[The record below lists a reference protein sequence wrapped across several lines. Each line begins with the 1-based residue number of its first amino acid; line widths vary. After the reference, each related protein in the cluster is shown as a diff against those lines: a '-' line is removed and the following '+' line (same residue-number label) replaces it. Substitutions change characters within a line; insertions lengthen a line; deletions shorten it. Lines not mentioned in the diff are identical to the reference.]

1 MPSPTATRRALLAAP
16 ALLAAQ
22 RLGAQTLV
30 EVFTADVRPY
40 SIAEGERRGI
50 ALDVVRDAFARA
62 GLVPRFTFLS
72 FAGAI
77 ARTLATPGGL
87 MCPIARTTARE
98 ASFAWVAG
106 IVDVPQAIGT
116 LRDRPAADLA
126 TARGLRRIGVVRG
139 GLQGPFLASQGLT
152 NLVEI
157 ETAAALAEAL
167 DRGEIDG
174 WYATGSEI
182 LLQFE
187 RLGRPGRVHLGPP
200 LQSAAVWLAANPD
213 TASLPVAAIRDAVA
227 GLGRDGGLDRIQARY
242 LPRP

>member
-1 MPSPTATRRALLAAP
+1 MPTLIATRRALLAVP
-16 ALLAAQ
+16 ALLPIG
-22 RLGAQTLV
+22 RLRAQTLV

-40 SIAEGERRGI
+40 SIAEGDRRGI
-50 ALDVVRDAFARA
+50 ALDVVREAFARA

-72 FAGAI
+72 FAEAI
-77 ARTLATPGGL
+77 TRTLATPGGL
-87 MCPIARTTARE
+87 MCPIARTAARE

-139 GLQGPFLASQGLT
+139 GLQGPYLASQGLT

-157 ETAAALAEAL
+157 DTPAALAEAL

-182 LLQFE
+182 LLQFD
-187 RLGRPGRVHLGPP
+187 RLGRRGRVHLGPP

-213 TASLPVAAIRDAVA
+213 TAALPLAAIRDAVA
-227 GLGRDGGLDRIQARY
+227 GLARDGGIARIEARY
-242 LPRP
+242 LSGP